1 MFLYLDNESLVIGST
16 GATGIELTKQLIE
29 QESSLKYMF
38 LFAIFQQ
45 LITQLNVHKVDFNE
59 INIWSEKLKGD
70 VLFLAMGTTLKTKGS
85 KEAQYKVDVTYQF
98 ETAKAAANNNVPK
111 LILVSSTGANQN
123 SIFFY
128 PKIKG
133 ELEEMVKKLNFKSI
147 YILRPP
153 VLDRGEVMMRPTE
166 RKAIAFIKRFN
177 KFGLLDSQK
186 PMTTSFLASKM
197 IKLVNKETIDKTI
210 ILEAKDIF
218 SLE

>member
-1 MFLYLDNESLVIGST
+1 MIVLIIGAT
-16 GATGIELTKQLIE
+16 GATGTELTKQLLE
-29 QESSLKYMF
+29 QEEFTEVHAFVRNVPK
-38 LFAIFQQ
+38 INHPK
-45 LITQLNVHKVDFNE
+45 LNVHKVDFNE
-59 INIWSEKLKGD
+59 IITWSEKLKGD
-70 VLFLAMGTTLKTKGS
+70 VLFLAMGTTLKTAGS

-153 VLDRGEVMMRPTE
+153 VLDRGEVVMRPTE
-166 RKAIAFIKRFN
+166 RKTIAFIKRFN

>member
-1 MFLYLDNESLVIGST
+1 MKVLVIGST

-29 QESSLKYMF
+29 QEEFTEIHVFVRNIPTINHPK
-38 LFAIFQQ
+38 
-45 LITQLNVHKVDFNE
+45 LNVHKVDFNE

-70 VLFLAMGTTLKTKGS
+70 VLFLAMGTTLKTAGS

-147 YILRPP
+147 YILRPL

-166 RKAIAFIKRFN
+166 RKTIAFIKRFN

-186 PMTTSFLASKM
+186 PMATSFLASKM

>member
-1 MFLYLDNESLVIGST
+1 MKALLIGST

-29 QESSLKYMF
+29 QEEF
-38 LFAIFQQ
+38 TEVHIFVRN
-45 LITQLNVHKVDFNE
+45 IPTINHPKLNVHKVDFNE
-59 INIWSEKLKGD
+59 INSWSDQLKGD
-70 VLFLAMGTTLKTKGS
+70 VLFLAMGTTLKTAGS
-85 KEAQYKVDVTYQF
+85 KEAQYKVDVTYQY

-133 ELEEMVKKLNFKSI
+133 KLEEMVKKLNFKSI

-153 VLDRGEVMMRPTE
+153 VLDRGEAMMRPTE
-166 RKAIAFIKRFN
+166 RKTIAFIKRLN
-177 KFGLLDSQK
+177 KFGLLESQK
-186 PMTTSFLASKM
+186 PMTTFFLASKM
-197 IKLVNKETIDKTI
+197 IELVNKETIDKTI
-210 ILEAKDIF
+210 IFEAKDIF

>member
-1 MFLYLDNESLVIGST
+1 MKALVIGST

-29 QESSLKYMF
+29 QEEFTEIHVFVRNIPTINHPK
-38 LFAIFQQ
+38 
-45 LITQLNVHKVDFNE
+45 LNVHKVDFNE

-70 VLFLAMGTTLKTKGS
+70 VLFLAMGTTLKTAGS

-153 VLDRGEVMMRPTE
+153 VLDRGEAMMRPTE
-166 RKAIAFIKRFN
+166 RKTIAFIKRLN
-177 KFGLLDSQK
+177 KFGLLESQK
-186 PMTTSFLASKM
+186 PMTTFFLASKM
-197 IKLVNKETIDKTI
+197 IELVNKETIDKTI